1 MLAKRPALTFIVMAF
16 LATASANSTLV
27 PPLDVPLLVNQAD
40 AVVIGQIISVTEL
53 GGTTLDLGRGP
64 ITATDFVAELRADKV
79 IKSATPSSPTLTLHF
94 AVPES
99 PVGIQRVVVD
109 QFGLF
114 FLSTAHGEFHF
125 TDPFHPALPSMR
137 DARVPPG
144 AILDQVTIILGQVLE
159 ASSASDS
166 DRSRSL
172 AAFDSLKTP
181 VANDTLHHALSNTS
195 GDAKLDIARA
205 LVARNDIVG
214 LAPVEHA
221 LLHPTGLSENM
232 ISNLAGS
239 LAGLKDP
246 TSIPTLRQLLALQD
260 QRVRRAVAVALR
272 QTSSPDA
279 LKPLSQLLT
288 NDDITVRYY
297 ATVGMGEITAQDQW
311 TPAFDEFRDHE
322 SKYLS
327 YWREWA
333 ESNLPKDHPK

>member
-1 MLAKRPALTFIVMAF
+1 M
-16 LATASANSTLV
+16 
-27 PPLDVPLLVNQAD
+27 
-40 AVVIGQIISVTEL
+40 
-53 GGTTLDLGRGP
+53 
-64 ITATDFVAELRADKV
+64 
-79 IKSATPSSPTLTLHF
+79 
-94 AVPES
+94 
-99 PVGIQRVVVD
+99 
-109 QFGLF
+109 
-114 FLSTAHGEFHF
+114 
-125 TDPFHPALPSMR
+125 
-137 DARVPPG
+137 
-144 AILDQVTIILGQVLE
+144 
-159 ASSASDS
+159 
-166 DRSRSL
+166 
-172 AAFDSLKTP
+172 
-181 VANDTLHHALSNTS
+181 
-195 GDAKLDIARA
+195 
-205 LVARNDIVG
+205 
-214 LAPVEHA
+214 
-221 LLHPTGLSENM
+221 LHPTGLSENM

-272 QTSSPDA
+272 QTRSPDA